1 MEDEVLDWVL
11 VAKSGSSRL
20 NVRLKPT
27 DAGTSR
33 FATDRRALGNQREGE
48 GGGTIERGDLSAC
61 NT

>member
-1 MEDEVLDWVL
+1 MLAWVF

-33 FATDRRALGNQREGE
+33 FATDRRVLGNHSEGE
-48 GGGTIERGDLSAC
+48 GGGTIERGELSAC
-61 NT
+61 AA